1 MTSISLEK
9 EAHLFVSGTDKTLE
23 TSALPDPDESAG
35 TSYLNTRAKALT
47 PYIPGEQPTG
57 KQYIKLNTNENPYP
71 PPPPVL
77 EAVRN
82 AAAETLRLYPDPECN
97 EPRRA
102 IAERYGLQPENVFVG
117 NGSDEV
123 LAFVFAAFF
132 ETAVRE
138 GSPVLFPDITYS
150 FYPVYA
156 ALWDTPYQTVPLR
169 DDFSINAADYLRDN
183 GGVIFPNPNAPTGM
197 LLAKHEIARIIE
209 HQSRIR
215 KTAVIDEAY
224 IDFAAPGAS
233 VIDLVSTCPNLLVVR
248 TLSKSAALAGIRAG
262 FALGHKALIDGLCR
276 VRDSF
281 NSYPVDR
288 VAQVAIAAA
297 MRETA
302 CYDKTTRAIVQT
314 RERVSTALQKSGW
327 TVLPSSANFILI
339 RHKTVPGKAACLKLR
354 KNGILVRRFDTP
366 RIAECLRVTIG
377 TDEEMDVFLE
387 AAQSLGR

>member
-1 MTSISLEK
+1 MPK
-9 EAHLFVSGTDKTLE
+9 SGNC
-23 TSALPDPDESAG
+23 S
-35 TSYLNTRAKALT
+35 TSYLNTRTAALT
-47 PYIPGEQPTG
+47 PYIPGEQPSD
-57 KQYIKLNTNENPYP
+57 KKKYIKLNTNENPYP
-71 PPPPVL
+71 TPPPVL

-82 AAAETLRLYPDPECN
+82 AADGTLRLYPDPDCKV
-97 EPRRA
+97 PRQA
-102 IAERYGLQPENVFVG
+102 IAERYGLQPENVFTG

-132 ETAVRE
+132 ETAARG

-156 ALWDTPYQTVPLR
+156 ALWDTPYRTVPLR
-169 DDFSINAADYLRDN
+169 EDFSIDAADYLRDN

-197 LLAKHEIARIIE
+197 LLAKNEIARIID
-209 HQSRIR
+209 HQSRIG

-233 VIDLVSTCPNLLVVR
+233 AIDLINTYPNLLVVR

-262 FALGHKALIDGLCR
+262 FALGHPALIDGLCR

-288 VAQVAIAAA
+288 LAQAAITAA

-302 CYDKTTRAIVQT
+302 SYDKITRAIVQT
-314 RERVSTALQKSGW
+314 RDRVSTALRKTGW
-327 TVLPSSANFILI
+327 TVLTSSANFLLI
-339 RHKTVPGKAACLKLR
+339 RHKTVPGEAAYRKLR
-354 KNGILVRRFDTP
+354 ENGILVRHFNAP
-366 RIAECLRVTIG
+366 RIADCLRVTIG
-377 TDEEMDVFLE
+377 TDEEMNVFLDI
-387 AAQSLGR
+387 AQSW

>member
-1 MTSISLEK
+1 MIPIFLEK
-9 EAHLFVSGTDKTLE
+9 EAHLFLGRADKTPE
-23 TSALPDPDESAG
+23 TSALPDPADQSAG
-35 TSYLNTRAKALT
+35 ISYLNTRTMALT

-57 KQYIKLNTNENPYP
+57 KQFIKLNTNENPYP
-71 PPPPVL
+71 TPSPVL
-77 EAVRN
+77 ETVQN
-82 AAAETLRLYPDPECN
+82 AATETLRLYPDPESN
-97 EPRRA
+97 MPRRA
-102 IAERYGLQPENVFVG
+102 IAERYGLRPENVFVG

-132 ETAVRE
+132 ETAAHG

-169 DDFSINAADYLRDN
+169 DDFSIDAADYLRDN

-197 LLAKHEIARIIE
+197 LLAKHEITRIIE
-209 HQSRIR
+209 HQNRIR

-233 VIDLVSTCPNLLVVR
+233 VIDLISPWPNLLVVR
-248 TLSKSAALAGIRAG
+248 TLSKSAALAGIRVG

-288 VAQVAIAAA
+288 LAQAAITAA

-302 CYDKTTRAIVQT
+302 YYGKITRAIIQT

-327 TVLPSSANFILI
+327 TVLPSSANFIFI
-339 RHKTVPGKAACLKLR
+339 RNKTLPGKAVCLKLR
-354 KNGILVRRFDTP
+354 EHGILVRHFDAP
-366 RIAECLRVTIG
+366 RIADCLRVTIG
-377 TDEEMDVFLE
+377 TDEEMDVFLK
-387 AAQSLGR
+387 AAQSW